1 MKDSKILITQRY
13 DFFMF
18 LAYLDGKNM
27 KYARKVMDDQL
38 LDEDKPILLD
48 MEDRVNKDLEKDMF
62 LYKGRNFQLYLA
74 YLMTSETE
82 EEKIAHL
89 LELHEEVKR
98 NFEINKKGIY
108 SPRNN

>member
-1 MKDSKILITQRY
+1 
-13 DFFMF
+13 
-18 LAYLDGKNM
+18 
-27 KYARKVMDDQL
+27 
-38 LDEDKPILLD
+38 
-48 MEDRVNKDLEKDMF
+48 
-62 LYKGRNFQLYLA
+62 
-74 YLMTSETE
+74 MTSETE